1 MEINENRVSTFL
13 RQFGMPCSML
23 GFVYAKEAIMLI
35 ATSEEYRT
43 ITKTLYPAVAI
54 KYNTTCSRVER
65 AMRHSIAK
73 AFSNAKVK
81 AIEEAFGNGYSH
93 ERGVPTNKE
102 FLYGAVEYLRGCKEV

>member
-1 MEINENRVSTFL
+1 MITEKSISEAL
-13 RQFGMPCSML
+13 RKIGMPCSML

-35 ATSEEYRT
+35 ATSNEYRT
-43 ITKTLYPAVAI
+43 ITKTLYPAVAR

-65 AMRHSIAK
+65 AIRHSIAK
-73 AFSNAKVK
+73 AFSNAKVNV
-81 AIEEAFGNGYSH
+81 IEEVFGNGYSP